1 MLHNKILYISRIAI
15 FSAAATVLALFSF
28 PVPPLPSFY
37 KVNLSDSI
45 VIIGGLVLG
54 PLAASLII
62 FIRTALVLL
71 VKGTSTFFIGNLAD
85 MLLSFS
91 FVMPIFI
98 CKRNRTLRGTI
109 KRVGTGIFSLCIF
122 SLVLNYFVL
131 VPLYSKIAALPYNEI
146 LTCNNNLLIQFLCA
160 VLLLNLLKGIL
171 CGALALFIHRRVLKF
186 H

>member
-1 MLHNKILYISRIAI
+1 M
-15 FSAAATVLALFSF
+15 
-28 PVPPLPSFY
+28 
-37 KVNLSDSI
+37 
-45 VIIGGLVLG
+45 
-54 PLAASLII
+54 
-62 FIRTALVLL
+62 LL

-91 FVMPIFI
+91 FVMPIFV
-98 CKRNRTLRGTI
+98 CKCNRTLRGAVKGI
-109 KRVGTGIFSLCIF
+109 GAGIFSLCIF

-131 VPLYSKIAALPYNEI
+131 VPLYSKIASVPYNEI

-171 CGALALFIHRRVLKF
+171 CGVLALFIHRRVLKF